1 MLGGVE
7 KLRQLEGMIFGDES
21 VGKEPKPIAK
31 SKTDGKKKEKKQKR
45 TPSKGQPATNNK
57 VWKKK
62 SIFFTLLYWKDNLLR
77 HNLNVMHVEKNV
89 MDNILG
95 TLLNIKGK
103 TKDNLET
110 HKDLQEMGL
119 IPMLHPFTKENG
131 IIYMLL
137 SCHMMAL
144 EDKTNFLKV
153 F

>member
-1 MLGGVE
+1 
-7 KLRQLEGMIFGDES
+7 
-21 VGKEPKPIAK
+21 
-31 SKTDGKKKEKKQKR
+31 
-45 TPSKGQPATNNK
+45 
-57 VWKKK
+57 
-62 SIFFTLLYWKDNLLR
+62 
-77 HNLNVMHVEKNV
+77 MHVEKNV